1 MRRALQQ
8 LRRPPHPWWHH
19 LPVERRNRREHARL
33 LARRWSAWLVQRR
46 QLIALAVS
54 FYLILCALPLL
65 MGLPALAGVALL
77 PLILVPPVGF
87 LVYWLVWKEFHH

>member
-1 MRRALQQ
+1 MRWALQQ

-19 LPVERRNRREHARL
+19 LPVERRRRREHARL
-33 LARRWSAWLVQRR
+33 LARRWRAWLMERR
-46 QLIALAVS
+46 QLIVLAVG
-54 FYLILCALPLL
+54 FYLILCTLPLL
-65 MGLPALAGVALL
+65 FGLPALAGVALL